1 MQAPSRIS
9 HDPRLRAVAALVA
22 CLLAV
27 SLSTAAHA
35 STQKQLHHALHRGV
49 VAAALAV
56 TDSPTGPLRTDQP
69 VAAAGIPTATALAHA
84 AGRTTVS
91 SGSVSATTVQAPQVR
106 GPPLEAAA

>member
-35 STQKQLHHALHRGV
+35 STHKQFHHALHRGV

-69 VAAAGIPTATALAHA
+69 VA
-84 AGRTTVS
+84 GRTTDS
-91 SGSVSATTVQAPQVR
+91 SASVSATTVQAPQVR